1 MQSRVFR
8 ANSATSKLTPMP
20 LLDRGIVLVVDVRCW
35 PIPWF
40 ETSLDGMLSSVIR
53 SCQCTIAKDFSSCFS
68 RRKCEPSPFFF
79 FEFLLIYIGVAGAK
93 LQLPC
98 VLVWSALSFFVFF
111 FRNSFFFFFFCLFSL
126 SSHALC
132 TWTSFGATSRSPIY
146 CLHVTEFV
154 RNTAKGRQQWFA
166 RVQEVALK
174 ASAEPQIFISAFEA
188 FLKIFCI
195 AQKHLHFPQFFSALN
210 ATCFRQWE
218 KKKKERSPQ
227 KFVFNIPPNV
237 WFIFPSSALKFFA
250 PFGTKYMHRNT
261 FSCFCTV

>member
-1 MQSRVFR
+1 MLADPLVWDVPRRHAEQR
-8 ANSATSKLTPMP
+8 NP
-20 LLDRGIVLVVDVRCW
+20 LLSMHNSQG
-35 PIPWF
+35 
-40 ETSLDGMLSSVIR
+40 
-53 SCQCTIAKDFSSCFS
+53 
-68 RRKCEPSPFFF
+68 
-79 FEFLLIYIGVAGAK
+79 LLILLFKKKMRAFAIFLFWIPSHLYRGCGCKAPIAM
-93 LQLPC
+93 C
-98 VLVWSALSFFVFF
+98 VSLVGSLVFFVF